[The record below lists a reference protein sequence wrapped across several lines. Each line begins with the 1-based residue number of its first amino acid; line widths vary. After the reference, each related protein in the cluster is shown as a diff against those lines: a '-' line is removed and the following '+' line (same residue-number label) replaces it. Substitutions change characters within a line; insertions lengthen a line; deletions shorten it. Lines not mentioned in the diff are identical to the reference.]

1 MWGRS
6 VLENFRGVLADDD
19 GGGGGGGGGRGV
31 KRRQLLLWPMMIS
44 WYCRARGW
52 ELADGMESRNTP
64 ATRGWQFLK
73 RLVQRRKGGT
83 PDMGRK
89 YLSSFFGAL
98 GAVLF
103 LPLSVFPFSRSL
115 LTHYSWY
122 VLWGSVHS
130 FTSLWLP
137 FFFTPLHTLLL
148 WTFMVQLQKIK
159 IRSTLDFSSSL
170 YFRSH
175 IALPW
180 NSSLT
185 ALNDFDAIHLHL
197 SFMPIIFICMLS
209 TTWLSSTTSTSCCV
223 LWSWLISFLSI
234 LSLIFFFPR
243 WRFFIRQFF
252 LTFFFVPSGFL
263 FIFLW

>member
-6 VLENFRGVLADDD
+6 VLENFRGVLADD
-19 GGGGGGGGGRGV
+19 GCSGGGGGGGRGV

-122 VLWGSVHS
+122 VLGVRFIHS
-130 FTSLWLP
+130 PPYGCPFSSPPSTHSCYGLLWYNYRKSRYALRWISRLPFTLDRILPYLEIRPSRHLMTSMPFIFTSHSCLSYSFACCPQHDYPQLRP
-137 FFFTPLHTLLL
+137 HLVVSSGLGLSPFYPFYLLFFFSSMTL
-148 WTFMVQLQKIK
+148 
-159 IRSTLDFSSSL
+159 
-170 YFRSH
+170 
-175 IALPW
+175 
-180 NSSLT
+180 
-185 ALNDFDAIHLHL
+185 
-197 SFMPIIFICMLS
+197 
-209 TTWLSSTTSTSCCV
+209 
-223 LWSWLISFLSI
+223 
-234 LSLIFFFPR
+234 
-243 WRFFIRQFF
+243 FIRQFF